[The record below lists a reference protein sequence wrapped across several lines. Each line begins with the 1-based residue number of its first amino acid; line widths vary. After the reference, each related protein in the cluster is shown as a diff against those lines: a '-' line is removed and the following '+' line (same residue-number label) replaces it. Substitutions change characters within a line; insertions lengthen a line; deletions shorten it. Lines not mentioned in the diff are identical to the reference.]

1 MIDLKENE
9 LINVNL
15 AALYKKFTPDFLKE
29 WEKAFEKKA
38 PPRIN
43 EFGVIDIEKYDAD
56 SGVLFIGKETNGWN
70 FSEGCLFRKW
80 LEDITKYGFTKGSHV
95 KKHPQIWYN
104 VGRWSALLKY
114 PDISAGELA
123 SLKSEVLPAIGNI
136 AFTNIN
142 KVYGYKQS
150 KDGYYRVALSCVAGE
165 VLRQE
170 IEIIKPKAV
179 VCCGTGEI
187 FLHHVKNYSGKV
199 IFMPHPAA
207 RASTEEIL
215 AELKK
220 QL

>member
-9 LINVNL
+9 LINIKLNT
-15 AALYKKFTPDFLKE
+15 LYKKFTPDFLEE
-29 WEKAFEKKA
+29 WEKAFEKEA

-43 EFGVIDIEKYDAD
+43 EFGVIDTEKYDAD
-56 SGVLFIGKETNGWN
+56 SGVLFIGKETNGWD
-70 FSEGCLFRKW
+70 FSGGCLFRKW
-80 LEDITKYGFTKGSHV
+80 LEDITKDGFAKGSYV

-104 VGRWSALLKY
+104 VGRWSALMKY
-114 PDISAGELA
+114 PDISVGELA
-123 SLKSEVLPAIGNI
+123 SLKGEVLPAIGNI

-150 KDGYYRVALSCVAGE
+150 KDGYYRMASSGVAGE

-170 IEIIKPKAV
+170 IEIIKPKTV

-187 FLHHVKNYSGKV
+187 FLRHVKNYSGKV
-199 IFMPHPAA
+199 IFMPHPSA
-207 RASTEEIL
+207 RTNTEEML